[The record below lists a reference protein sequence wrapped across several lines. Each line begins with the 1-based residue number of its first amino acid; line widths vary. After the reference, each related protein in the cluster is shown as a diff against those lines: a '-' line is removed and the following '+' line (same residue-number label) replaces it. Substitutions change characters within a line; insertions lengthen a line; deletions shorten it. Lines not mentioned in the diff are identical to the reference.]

1 MKKDVLFL
9 KYIKEKLVIYKLFLV
24 SRFSLM
30 LFTVCIL
37 NINASIFSQ
46 DLKIRLNLTNVT
58 IKEVLREIETQSEI
72 TFLYNNKDL
81 DVSRIISIQGIELS
95 ITDALNKIFQDSNIE
110 YIIKGKQIVLINNE
124 SAKQDSLI
132 TIKGEII
139 DAVSLSVLPG
149 VTIIE
154 IGTSNGTTTDVN
166 GQYTITVHKNATI
179 SYSYIGYVTE
189 EKVVRQSQTLDI
201 VLVPD
206 ILSLNEVYV
215 IGYGTLKK
223 SDLTGAVASVR
234 AEELSESVSSGIDQA
249 LQGRT
254 AGVTITTNT
263 GTPGGG
269 VNVRIRGTGTTTNPD
284 PFFVVDGVPI
294 SADDIGALNPGDI
307 ESMEILKDASAAAI
321 YGSRAANGVVLITT
335 KKGEYGKG
343 KISFDSYK
351 GVQNIVKKYD
361 VVDAEE
367 YIKLRNDAGYP
378 FEDTIPEYNVD
389 WQDKVFSTAYIEN
402 YQLSFLGGTENS
414 RYAIIGSYFD
424 QDGILRGTD
433 YKRYTLRANSD
444 NKVKSWLLIGE
455 NLSYSYSI
463 QNNFR
468 EEKDEYKSPIIN
480 AMTADPASPVYDT
493 TGNWYD
499 PERNNTFNPVGYIE
513 RNSYTNWNKKL
524 MGNIYSDIQ
533 PFEWLKYH
541 ASFGFDVTDV
551 DIEEYIPEYFVA
563 PADQAPTSIFRVRDE
578 KWNSWIIENNITIS
592 KKFNK
597 HDITLLAGYSR
608 QRNVYRYQYAA
619 ATGVPKDIELRKLA
633 NAENPVNNTITD
645 VDNSSYLDRWE
656 PYDATLVSYLG
667 RVIYSFDEKY
677 NLTASLRRDGSS
689 KFGPDKRWG
698 VYPAFA
704 AGWKISEENFMENIP
719 FLNFLKLRAGW
730 GQLGNQEIGD
740 YEYFLTLVSGFDYTT
755 GLEEAVVPGSAPLSV
770 ANQEIHW
777 EEAVQTNIGLDINLF
792 ENQLSL
798 NADYYIK
805 KTKDMLV
812 EVPIP
817 MVVGVQ
823 QNPTINAGEV
833 LNKGFE
839 LNIIHKKVIGDF
851 SYNIGGNIAFLDNEV
866 TNLGE
871 GGIPIS
877 SAAFL
882 AKGTLSRTEL
892 GYPIAGFYGYVV
904 EKIFQN
910 QEEVDKLND
919 LAPDG
924 YYDTPFTMAGDYKF
938 KDISGPD
945 GIPDGEIT
953 DDDRTFIGSPH
964 PDLTY
969 GLRLEL
975 NYKNF
980 DLSVFGQGVYGNDI
994 CQAVILLLETPDMRF
1009 NVSDKML
1016 NYWQQEGDNTDIP
1029 RLDPY
1034 AANDNL
1040 RFSDH
1045 YIKDGSYF
1053 RIKNVQ
1059 IGYNLRTLFN
1069 KYGIERFRIYI
1080 GAQNL
1085 LTITKYDGF
1094 DPEIGI
1100 GSTQSGAKQGAG
1112 NLDIGI
1118 DRGFYPVA
1126 RTFLTGVNLSF

>member
-9 KYIKEKLVIYKLFLV
+9 KYNKEKLFINKLFLV
-24 SRFSLM
+24 MRFSLV
-30 LFTVCIL
+30 LFAVCMI
-37 NINASIFSQ
+37 NINANIFSQ
-46 DLKIRLNLTNVT
+46 DSKIQLDLTNVT

-81 DVSRIISIQGIELS
+81 DVSRIVSIQGVEL
-95 ITDALNKIFQDSNIE
+95 DVAEALNEIFQDTNIE
-110 YIIKGKQIVLINNE
+110 YIIKGKQIVLINTK
-124 SAKQDSLI
+124 SIKQDSII
-132 TIKGEII
+132 TVNGKVVDG
-139 DAVSLSVLPG
+139 ANLTGLPG

-154 IGTSNGTTTDVN
+154 KGTINGTTTDAN
-166 GQYTITVHKNATI
+166 GQYTITVHTNATI

-201 VLVPD
+201 MLIPD

-234 AEELSESVSSGIDQA
+234 ADELIESVGSGIDQA

-254 AGVTITTNT
+254 AGVTITTNS

-284 PFFVVDGVPI
+284 PFFVVDGVPV
-294 SADDIGALNPGDI
+294 SADAIGAMNPGDI

-335 KKGEYGKG
+335 KKGVNGKG
-343 KISFDSYK
+343 KISFDAYT
-351 GVQNIVKKYD
+351 GVQNLAKKYD
-361 VVDAEE
+361 VASAEE
-367 YIKLRNDAGYP
+367 YIRLRNAAGYP

-389 WQDKVFSTAYIEN
+389 WQDEIFSSAYIEN

-414 RYAIIGSYFD
+414 RYAIIGSYYD
-424 QDGILRGTD
+424 QEGILNGTD
-433 YKRYTLRANSD
+433 YKRYTARVNTD
-444 NKVKSWLLIGE
+444 NKVKPWLLIGE
-455 NLSYSYSI
+455 NLLYSYSI
-463 QNNFR
+463 QNSYR

-499 PERNNTFNPVGYIE
+499 PDRNNTFNPVGYVE
-513 RNSYTNWNKKL
+513 RNSYVTGNKKL
-524 MGNIYSDIQ
+524 MGNLYADIQ
-533 PFEWLKYH
+533 PFDWVKYH

-551 DIEEYIPEYFVA
+551 NIEEYIPEYFVA

-578 KWNSWIIENNITIS
+578 NWDSWIFENNITIS
-592 KKFNK
+592 KKLNK
-597 HDITLLAGYSR
+597 HDITLLGGYSR
-608 QRNVYRYQYAA
+608 QKNIYRYQSSTAS
-619 ATGVPKDIELRKLA
+619 GVPESKELRRLA
-633 NAENPVNNTITD
+633 NAENPVNNTVTD

-667 RVIYSFDEKY
+667 RVIYSFDGKY
-677 NLTASLRRDGSS
+677 DFTASLRRDGSS

-704 AGWKISEENFMENIP
+704 GGWKISEENFMDDIP
-719 FLNFLKLRAGW
+719 FINFLKLRVGW
-730 GQLGNQEIGD
+730 GQLGNQEIGN
-740 YEYFLTLVSGFDYTT
+740 YEYYLTLVSGFDYTT
-755 GLEEAVVPGSAPLSV
+755 GKEEAIVPGSAPLSV
-770 ANQEIHW
+770 ANEEIHW
-777 EEAVQTNIGLDINLF
+777 EEAAQTNIGLDINLF
-792 ENQLSL
+792 KNQLSL
-798 NADYYIK
+798 TADYYIK
-805 KTKDMLV
+805 NTKDMLV

-851 SYNIGGNIAFLDNEV
+851 SYNIGGNIAFLNNEV
-866 TNLGE
+866 TYLGE

-882 AKGTLSRTEL
+882 AKGTLSRTEV

-910 QEEVDKLND
+910 QDEVDELNAA
-919 LAPDG
+919 APDG
-924 YYDTPFTMAGDYKF
+924 FYDTPFTRAGDYKF
-938 KDISGPD
+938 KDITGPD
-945 GIPDGEIT
+945 GIPDGEVT
-953 DDDRTFIGSPH
+953 DADRTLIGSPH
-964 PDLTY
+964 PDFTY

-994 CQAVILLLETPDMRF
+994 CQAVLLLLETPDMRF

-1059 IGYNLRTLFN
+1059 IGYNLRNVFN
-1069 KYGIERFRIYI
+1069 KSGIERFRVYI

-1085 LTITKYDGF
+1085 LTITSYDGF

-1100 GSTQSGAKQGAG
+1100 GATQTGAKQGAG

-1126 RTFLTGVNLSF
+1126 RTFLTGINLSF